1 MSFCCDLEKL
11 SLAGLQSTKPYF
23 QVSILLNSK
32 TLKVLDLN
40 GCRGLTLE
48 AVKQIVSHCQE
59 LTEINMDNTKL
70 EPESIDFLCNN
81 LTEKIEK
88 LSLFRLKVS
97 DENIKNLLGKCKKIS
112 ELDLGATS
120 VTENSNQFSNML
132 NIF

>member
-23 QVSILLNSK
+23 QVSILHNSK

-40 GCRGLTLE
+40 GCRGLNLE
-48 AVKQIVSHCQE
+48 AVKQVVSHCQE
-59 LTEINMDNTKL
+59 LIEINVDNTKL

-97 DENIKNLLGKCKKIS
+97 DENIKNLLGKCKKIF

-132 NIF
+132 NIS